1 MNKPSAKINRTQW
14 IVRVVFAMV
23 FLLNLQCA
31 LQFIIV
37 PQDFIAAYELDG
49 PSGKIALQGLG
60 IAFLMWNATY
70 PFYLANPAKFS
81 VVGIII
87 LVQQTIGLI
96 GESALLVMLP
106 ADHALLS
113 ASILRFICF
122 DGIGLIAMG
131 VAFAYLTRKL
141 AAS

>member
-14 IVRVVFAMV
+14 IVRIVFAMV

-37 PQDFIAAYELDG
+37 PQDFIASYELDG

-70 PFYLANPAKFS
+70 PFFLANPAKFS

-87 LVQQTIGLI
+87 LVQQAIGLI
-96 GESALLVMLP
+96 GESALMLMLP
-106 ADHALLS
+106 TGHTLLS
-113 ASILRFICF
+113 ESILRFICF
-122 DGIGLIAMG
+122 DGIGLIAMSI
-131 VAFAYLTRKL
+131 AFAYLSRTL
-141 AAS
+141 ASS